1 MTGRF
6 STLAHDAAVLLAS
19 LFAIGLVACAK
30 PGSGG
35 DASPAM
41 SSSSESPRREL
52 PPGATAPLFNDLGDY
67 HMAVTTHSPTAQR
80 YFDQGLVL
88 TYGFNHAE
96 AVRSFREA
104 QRIDPQCALCFWG
117 EAYALGPNINK
128 PMDPADAQQ
137 AFDAMGSAQRTAASA
152 TPREQALIGAL
163 ATRYAAD
170 PPDDRSSLD
179 RAYADAMRKLAVRF
193 PDDPDVQALFAE
205 SLMDTMPWNY
215 YLPDGA
221 PKPETIEAAAALE
234 RAMEQEP
241 RHPGAIHYYIHAME
255 PQMPERAE
263 AGADLLGNL
272 APGAGHLVHMP
283 SHIYLRLGRYHDASA
298 ANEKA
303 ARADES
309 YITQCRAQGF
319 YPAAYYPHNID
330 FFQASAAFEGRSRE
344 SIDAAQRLVATLPM
358 DHVDEFPNIEEF
370 HPKYVYAL
378 ARFGRWDEILAVP
391 EPEPALRYARGGWH
405 YARGLA
411 LASRDAI
418 PEARHEL
425 AEVQTLRDGWAQQD
439 FVFLSN
445 ASPAQLLGIAALV
458 LEARIEGAEKNWDAA
473 VVLLSAAVEIQDSLS
488 YTEPPPWYFPV
499 REALGDALL
508 RARHPAE
515 AEAVFVKQLE
525 YTPSNGWS
533 LFGLAQS
540 LRAQGKMDEAATA
553 QAAFDKAWSRADL
566 KLHSAVL

>member
-1 MTGRF
+1 
-6 STLAHDAAVLLAS
+6 V
-19 LFAIGLVACAK
+19 I
-30 PGSGG
+30 
-35 DASPAM
+35 
-41 SSSSESPRREL
+41 
-52 PPGATAPLFNDLGDY
+52 PPGATAPLFNDLGDH
-67 HMAVTTHSPTAQR
+67 HMAVTTRSPTAQR
-80 YFDQGLVL
+80 YFDQGLIL

-104 QRIDPQCALCFWG
+104 QRIDPHCAMCFWG

-128 PMDPADAQQ
+128 PMDPADTQRAW
-137 AFDAMGSAQRTAASA
+137 DATRLAQRAAASA
-152 TPREQALIGAL
+152 TPRERALIAAL
-163 ATRYAAD
+163 TSRYAVD
-170 PPDDRSSLD
+170 PPDDRSGLD
-179 RAYADAMRKLAVRF
+179 RAYADAMRDVAARF
-193 PDDPDVQALFAE
+193 PGDPDVQALFAE
-205 SLMDTMPWNY
+205 SLMDTMPWDY

-221 PKPETIEAAAALE
+221 PKSETIEAAAALE
-234 RAMEQEP
+234 RAMEKDP
-241 RHPGAIHYYIHAME
+241 NHPGAIHYYIHAME

-263 AGADLLGNL
+263 APADRLGNL

-283 SHIYLRLGRYHDASA
+283 SHIYLRVGRYHDASV

-330 FFQASAAFEGRSRE
+330 FFQASAAFEGRSRDA
-344 SIDAAQRLVATLPM
+344 IDAARRLVATIP
-358 DHVDEFPNIEEF
+358 VDQIGEFPSIEEF
-370 HPKYVYAL
+370 LPKHLFAL

-391 EPEPALRYARGGWH
+391 EPAPELRYARGGWH

-411 LASRDAI
+411 RASQGSTR
-418 PEARHEL
+418 EARHEL
-425 AEVQTLRDGWAQQD
+425 AEVQTLRDGWAQRD

-445 ASPAQLLGIAALV
+445 ASPAQLLGIAARV

-473 VVLLSAAVEIQDSLS
+473 VELLAAAVEIQDSLT

-508 RARHPAE
+508 RAHRPAE
-515 AEAVFVKQLE
+515 AEAIFVKQLE
-525 YTPSNGWS
+525 YTPHNGWS
-533 LFGLAQS
+533 LFGLSQS
-540 LRAQGKMDEAATA
+540 LRAQGKLDQAATA
-553 QAAFDKAWSRADL
+553 QAAFEKAWSRADL